1 MNVSIRFNQIKEKSI
16 ENSFLPLEVGK
27 NFKLYFY
34 RKLQL
39 VSFLMMNSWLGFFN
53 ETSARTNFFPKEK
66 TPRRTAYG
74 IDRVKIFFH
83 CLYAGKLQP
92 STYISPYF
100 TVSSEEVFF
109 QRPN

>member
-1 MNVSIRFNQIKEKSI
+1 MR
-16 ENSFLPLEVGK
+16 L
-27 NFKLYFY
+27 
-34 RKLQL
+34 
-39 VSFLMMNSWLGFFN
+39 
-53 ETSARTNFFPKEK
+53 ARVRIFFPKEK

-92 STYISPYF
+92 ETNISPYF